1 MSINHNLRRE
11 SSPVAF
17 DTLILDN
24 SKKFQS
30 VLALSKSGIDRI
42 STTKI
47 VKFNT
52 GINFFIKHSHYF
64 KNKCWLVSAQ
74 LALLFLS
81 HKGKC
86 IIHKNKKNFGWE
98 IQGIETAR

>member
-24 SKKFQS
+24 SEEFQS
-30 VLALSKSGIDRI
+30 ALAYSKSGIDRA

-47 VKFNT
+47 VKLNT
-52 GINFFIKHSHYF
+52 EINFS
-64 KNKCWLVSAQ
+64 
-74 LALLFLS
+74 
-81 HKGKC
+81 
-86 IIHKNKKNFGWE
+86 
-98 IQGIETAR
+98 

>member
-24 SKKFQS
+24 SKEFQS

-47 VKFNT
+47 VKLNT
-52 GINFFIKHSHYF
+52 EINFFIKELPIYL
-64 KNKCWLVSAQ
+64 KKSA
-74 LALLFLS
+74 
-81 HKGKC
+81 G
-86 IIHKNKKNFGWE
+86 
-98 IQGIETAR
+98 

>member
-47 VKFNT
+47 VKLNT
-52 GINFFIKHSHYF
+52 EINFFIKHSHYF

-74 LALLFLS
+74 LALLFLR
-81 HKGKC
+81 HKGKF
-86 IIHKNKKNFGWE
+86 IIHKNKKFCWLVKTGD
-98 IQGIETAR
+98 

>member
-24 SKKFQS
+24 SKEFQS

-47 VKFNT
+47 VKLNT
-52 GINFFIKHSHYF
+52 EINFFIKHSHYF

-86 IIHKNKKNFGWE
+86 IIRKNKKNFGW
-98 IQGIETAR
+98 